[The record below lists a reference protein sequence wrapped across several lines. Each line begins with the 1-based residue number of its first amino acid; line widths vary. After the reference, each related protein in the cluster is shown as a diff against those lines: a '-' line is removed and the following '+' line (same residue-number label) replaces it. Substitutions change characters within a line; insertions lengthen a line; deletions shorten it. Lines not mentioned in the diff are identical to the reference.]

1 MGITFRSHRLAAHI
15 KPTLT
20 NFSMKV
26 FATLATILGLTY
38 AAPEARMG
46 SMDMMRSNLGQQQQ
60 QLMQPRMDMMAE
72 HQMPPLRMSPMMK
85 NMYSTDQTM
94 SPNQYFLQDKFGNYA
109 YAFANQNS
117 EKMEK
122 GDQNSVKGH
131 YAYIMSNGQKRRVDY
146 IADNQGFHVIRDDAD
161 NAGRF
166 KRSVEPDL
174 IQTKMTSYMD
184 SSSLRDNSRNQMM
197 TPNNMMHMN
206 RMGMM
211 DNQMGRNMYRN
222 TMNNGM
228 SSQMVNRNMMTQD
241 MNRNMMNQNMIGQD
255 MSNNMMYSNMMNHN
269 MPNNMMTMNSH
280 DMMSNNM
287 MNMNSRDIMSNNMM
301 NSRDM
306 MSNNM
311 MDSRDMMSNNM
322 MSSRDMMS
330 YNMMNNQMMGQDMMH
345 DNMNRMNPYANNERM
360 GQNRN
365 IMSQR
370 MEIEQ
375 IP

>member
-1 MGITFRSHRLAAHI
+1 
-15 KPTLT
+15 
-20 NFSMKV
+20 MKV
-26 FATLATILGLTY
+26 FATLATILGFTY

-46 SMDMMRSNLGQQQQ
+46 SMDMMRSNMGQQQQ
-60 QLMQPRMDMMAE
+60 IMQPRMEMMGE
-72 HQMPPLRMSPMMK
+72 LKSQSSLRMSPMMRS
-85 NMYSTDQTM
+85 MYRADQTM

-109 YAFANQNS
+109 YAYANQNS
-117 EKMEK
+117 EKMEE

-184 SSSLRDNSRNQMM
+184 SSSLRDDSRNQMM
-197 TPNNMMHMN
+197 TPNNMMHMS

-211 DNQMGRNMYRN
+211 DKQMGRNMYRN
-222 TMNNGM
+222 TMDNGM
-228 SSQMVNRNMMTQD
+228 STQMVNRNMMTQN
-241 MNRNMMNQNMIGQD
+241 MNRNMMNQNMMGQD
-255 MSNNMMYSNMMNHN
+255 MSNMMYSNMMSQN
-269 MPNNMMTMNSH
+269 MP
-280 DMMSNNM
+280 NNM
-287 MNMNSRDIMSNNMM
+287 MNMNSRDMMPNNMMNMNSQDMMSNNMMNNRDMMNMNSRDMMNM

-311 MDSRDMMSNNM
+311 I
-322 MSSRDMMS
+322 SSRDMMS
-330 YNMMNNQMMGQDMMH
+330 YNMMDNQMMGQDMMH
-345 DNMNRMNPYANNERM
+345 DNMNMMNQGMNRMNSYANNELM

-365 IMSQR
+365 MMSQR

-375 IP
+375 IPSTRLF

>member
-1 MGITFRSHRLAAHI
+1 
-15 KPTLT
+15 
-20 NFSMKV
+20 MKV
-26 FATLATILGLTY
+26 FATLATILGVTY
-38 AAPEARMG
+38 ATPEARMG
-46 SMDMMRSNLGQQQQ
+46 SMDMMRSNMGHQQQ
-60 QLMQPRMDMMAE
+60 QLIQPGMDMMAQ
-72 HQMPPLRMSPMMK
+72 HQSSPLRMSPMMRD
-85 NMYSTDQTM
+85 MYRADQAM
-94 SPNQYFLQDKFGNYA
+94 GPNQYFLQDKFGNYA

-228 SSQMVNRNMMTQD
+228 SSHMVNRNMMTQD
-241 MNRNMMNQNMIGQD
+241 MNRNMMNQNMMGQD
-255 MSNNMMYSNMMNHN
+255 MSNNMIYSNMMSQN
-269 MPNNMMTMNSH
+269 MPNNMMNMNSR

-375 IP
+375 IPSARLF

>member
-1 MGITFRSHRLAAHI
+1 MG
-15 KPTLT
+15 
-20 NFSMKV
+20 
-26 FATLATILGLTY
+26 G
-38 AAPEARMG
+38 
-46 SMDMMRSNLGQQQQ
+46 
-60 QLMQPRMDMMAE
+60 
-72 HQMPPLRMSPMMK
+72 
-85 NMYSTDQTM
+85 
-94 SPNQYFLQDKFGNYA
+94 PNQYFLQDKFGNYA

-184 SSSLRDNSRNQMM
+184 SSSLRDDTRNQMM

-211 DNQMGRNMYRN
+211 DNQMGHNMYRN

-255 MSNNMMYSNMMNHN
+255 MSNNMMYSN
-269 MPNNMMTMNSH
+269 
-280 DMMSNNM
+280 
-287 MNMNSRDIMSNNMM
+287 IMSHKMPNNMM

-311 MDSRDMMSNNM
+311 MNSRGMMSNNM

-330 YNMMNNQMMGQDMMH
+330 YNMMNNQMMGQDIIH
-345 DNMNRMNPYANNERM
+345 DNMNMMNQGMNRMN
-360 GQNRN
+360 
-365 IMSQR
+365 S
-370 MEIEQ
+370 
-375 IP
+375 

>member
-1 MGITFRSHRLAAHI
+1 
-15 KPTLT
+15 
-20 NFSMKV
+20 
-26 FATLATILGLTY
+26 
-38 AAPEARMG
+38 
-46 SMDMMRSNLGQQQQ
+46 MMRSNMGQQQ
-60 QLMQPRMDMMAE
+60 QLMQPRMEMMGE
-72 HQMPPLRMSPMMK
+72 LKIQSSLRMSPIMRS
-85 NMYSTDQTM
+85 MYRADQTM

-109 YAFANQNS
+109 YAYANQNS
-117 EKMEK
+117 EKMEE

-146 IADNQGFHVIRDDAD
+146 IADNQGFHVIRDDAYT
-161 NAGRF
+161 AGRL

-184 SSSLRDNSRNQMM
+184 SSSLRDDSRNHM
-197 TPNNMMHMN
+197 TPNNMMHIN
-206 RMGMM
+206 NMGMM

-241 MNRNMMNQNMIGQD
+241 MNRNMMNQNMMGQD
-255 MSNNMMYSNMMNHN
+255 ISNNRMYSNMLSQN
-269 MPNNMMTMNSH
+269 MP
-280 DMMSNNM
+280 NNM
-287 MNMNSRDIMSNNMM
+287 MNMNSRDMMSKNMNSRDMMSYNMMNSRDMTSNNMF

-311 MDSRDMMSNNM
+311 MN
-322 MSSRDMMS
+322 SRDMMS
-330 YNMMNNQMMGQDMMH
+330 YNMMNNQMMGQDMMR
-345 DNMNRMNPYANNERM
+345 DNMNMMNQGMNRMNSYANNERM

-375 IP
+375 IPSARLF